1 MLKKVSTMSKRR
13 QNVLSMSQLIQRGD
27 YRVMRLLE
35 VMWSKY
41 SGVPNVNVIAHLGYG
56 TGCDIIVF
64 QGNRILELREVTN
77 YKRIAKNGKPI
88 FLDNAT
94 KQRYIDSLNARIK
107 QIYWG
112 SSRKRLY
119 QTETTVRF
127 FDISYD
133 SNFLR
138 GQRNDFQA
146 NNIEVMVWDRTERAR
161 SYFYQ
166 DKNGKFHFKRS
177 IQVPSWIIGRKG
189 K

>member
-1 MLKKVSTMSKRR
+1 
-13 QNVLSMSQLIQRGD
+13 
-27 YRVMRLLE
+27 MRLFE

-41 SGVPNVNVIAHLGYG
+41 SGVPNVNVIAHFGYG

-88 FLDNAT
+88 FLDNVT
-94 KQRYIDSLNARIK
+94 KQRYINSLNARIK

-112 SSRKRLY
+112 NSRKRLY

-133 SNFLR
+133 SNFSK
-138 GQRNDFQA
+138 GQKQDFI
-146 NNIEVMVWDRTERAR
+146 NNGIQPMIWDRTERLK
-161 SYFYQ
+161 SYFFQ
-166 DKNGKFHFKRS
+166 DFKGVCHFKRS
-177 IQVPSWIIGRKG
+177 VQVPSWIIGRKG